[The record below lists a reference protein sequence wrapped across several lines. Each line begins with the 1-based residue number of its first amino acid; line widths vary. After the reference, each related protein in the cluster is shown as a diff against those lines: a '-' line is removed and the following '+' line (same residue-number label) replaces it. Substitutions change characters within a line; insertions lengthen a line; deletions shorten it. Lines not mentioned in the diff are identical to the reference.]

1 MPTPLE
7 IEPDSPCR
15 IAVAKGELPTVKST
29 LPPVKE
35 FNVKLA
41 EPLFVTMPLEFSKS
55 LSLPVNGIG
64 ISPIGI
70 PANKAA
76 ERGSPPSICAVA
88 ALAPIVAAVDAAAP
102 DIPAFATKASAGI
115 PKKLPTIADTITL
128 EAISINP
135 GSLDSKVL
143 ISPKLKG
150 S

>member
-1 MPTPLE
+1 MPPVNSLSVILVEPLLPIIGS
-7 IEPDSPCR
+7 IEP
-15 IAVAKGELPTVKST
+15 
-29 LPPVKE
+29 
-35 FNVKLA
+35 
-41 EPLFVTMPLEFSKS
+41 SKS
-55 LSLPVNGIG
+55 LILPVKGIG

-76 ERGSPPSICAVA
+76 VRGSPPSSCAVA

-102 DIPAFATKASAGI
+102 DIPAFATRASAGT
-115 PKKLPTIADTITL
+115 PKKLPTIVATIKL